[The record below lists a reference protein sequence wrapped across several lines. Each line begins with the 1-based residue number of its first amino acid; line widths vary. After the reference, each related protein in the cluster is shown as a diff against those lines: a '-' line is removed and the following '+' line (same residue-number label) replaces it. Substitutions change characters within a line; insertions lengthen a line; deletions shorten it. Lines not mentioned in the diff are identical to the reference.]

1 MAELSSAASRTVVH
15 QPEVVIGVDC
25 DGVRSDKL
33 RALHPPLPLVGV
45 SNGMEREVS
54 WSERRGEGRSGPG
67 GVGAGGGA
75 GAEQSGAEMRRC
87 HHTFQRLIIVSP

>member
-54 WSERRGEGRSGPG
+54 WSERRGEGRSGPEEQE
-67 GVGAGGGA
+67 VEVEQEQSRAEQRCGGA
-75 GAEQSGAEMRRC
+75 ITPSSG
-87 HHTFQRLIIVSP
+87 